1 MIPIIRARAK
11 ATMGKKLDINSITNE
26 KAGLKDPPIHLS
38 NVIITH
44 RYRLLEKRSL
54 YILGYHS
61 KKH

>member
-1 MIPIIRARAK
+1 M
-11 ATMGKKLDINSITNE
+11 TSITNK

-38 NVIITH
+38 NKIITR
-44 RYRLLEKRSL
+44 RYRLTEKRNR